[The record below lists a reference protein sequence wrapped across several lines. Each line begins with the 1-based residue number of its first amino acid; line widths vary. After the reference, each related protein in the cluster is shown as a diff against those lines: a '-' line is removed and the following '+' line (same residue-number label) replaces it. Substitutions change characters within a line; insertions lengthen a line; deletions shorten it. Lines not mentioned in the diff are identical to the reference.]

1 MKLTSTIK
9 KCLGLLY
16 VSALGFSVIGMNK
29 VTQVKAVEEYDTG
42 IGMTGSWSLESN
54 PGTNQ
59 YELCFTET
67 GNQTGVQYFFNAT
80 SATYYVLSE
89 TADII
94 CSVYWINNGN
104 NEDLQGVTAEI
115 HLDNVSEPQINAAN
129 GTYPISGDF
138 PNDSV
143 SGVSFN
149 VGINNYTRSADGSD
163 QHLSSSSDEG
173 YWDYD
178 DSDHVLTWIDPSQQT
193 LYDLDSVTYSV
204 LNHVA
209 TLTYTDINEVGDPK
223 YVELT
228 EASYEDENY
237 FTVSGWTVLN
247 STSTEVTINYGA
259 LSIQFVDQWA
269 YENSTLVW
277 VNSSGATLDVATLD
291 VYSAS
296 FYEQNNTLE
305 AEYLY
310 DVSVLPK
317 IYLNQATYELTSG
330 PNGNVYNVTGYSSA
344 TEGNQYTLVFAEN
357 VLTIVPPYTGWKF
370 DPQNYTF
377 VYYVSGVAQ
386 TSQYVTNSGVYI
398 SYGDYYDYAELLF
411 SYTYNNESFQDKL
424 TIEKASYRE
433 PTGQVQYYTITG
445 EWNDGEVEVHVSD
458 LEVQFQSRWSN
469 DGESNYF
476 TYWNDLDDECGGT
489 IERVIYNNYGYES
502 VYNECYITIAAYS
515 NDISQEFICRNTL
528 VIYSA
533 LIEVDPR
540 VSQDGGMI
548 GGYWTELGHEE
559 KEVHIHVDNID
570 IENTVVECW
579 NYMNGFDDFIYQTPQ
594 GENCAVYVTSAVF
607 DGRDENNATCT
618 FNYTYESR
626 EDGTHTGSFVM
637 KDATIEQEQT
647 GNEQGII
654 SGVWS
659 DFSEDTITVRTPILT
674 MNEDP
679 YWTYNDGYL
688 QYIDPTNPDI
698 ETVMVSCIYYID
710 DECFELDYNLV
721 NNRDGGYDTATIILV
736 NAELGRDYNPDAEEP
751 AERSG
756 YISGNCSIIGDTN
769 NYITLIV
776 DVTIQKREP
785 DPEPPFWS
793 YSDGYLLYIDPSNEN
808 IELTM
813 VSCVF
818 YTEESRFD
826 LEYKIE
832 DKVTN
837 EFTIATVTLL
847 NGEIGR
853 DYDPTGEEPAQ
864 RSGYISGNCSV
875 LDEEENYITLI
886 VDMTIQKV
894 TPEVPPIV
902 TEPAWVYNDDALALW
917 WSDPAHQEYETE
929 LEEAYY
935 YERTHSVTF
944 LYSIVTYK
952 VVGQDPDQPTSEPLE
967 QEKVRAVIFQKN
979 AHMNDIEYE
988 DDLEAFVT
996 VTGTC
1001 VECEDATKL
1010 VVPREKFII
1019 ATYDDDPGTIT
1030 PDQQVDIKELLPEET
1045 SVDGQRMEESI
1056 VAISSETAHE
1066 IIATVNDA
1074 HEQND
1079 AAFAAGE
1086 ITEEVYIENKGIIQ
1100 TVTEASVVV
1109 GAGAITASD
1118 EGKAVDDALPDDHDL
1133 DEPMTKTLD
1142 DFYQLQMDY
1151 LLGKK
1156 KAPDKQDNRVIY
1168 RTGEPQQA
1176 SIDLTISKEDY
1187 AKMIDFVDT
1196 AVSNMKDAALK
1207 IRKCSSAKMKM
1218 VVKDYISVVKVSS
1231 FREFDE
1237 KVANAE
1243 YVEAIYKATM
1253 LNMQQQVIEALKR
1266 EHKPSNNAERERQY
1280 QEQLAAC
1287 EDYDT
1292 FEQIVIEVLRL
1303 KYDSIEGEKL
1313 AYKDAND
1320 FFENIYMPI
1329 FKSWALDDPSINP
1342 TNITLEELTKATI
1355 ETTTS
1360 KASKMTF
1367 RADVSKEES
1376 TFLIILGASLGA
1388 ACVAGITLPI
1398 VFRKRRRGLAK

>member
-16 VSALGFSVIGMNK
+16 VSALGFSVVGINK
-29 VTQVKAVEEYDTG
+29 VTEVKAVEEYDTG
-42 IGMTGSWSLESN
+42 IGMTGTWSLESN

-59 YELCFTET
+59 NELCFTET
-67 GNQTGVQYFFNAT
+67 ANETYVQYFFNAT

-115 HLDNVSEPQINAAN
+115 HLNNVSEPQINAAN

-143 SGVSFN
+143 SGVSFT
-149 VGINNYTRSADGSD
+149 VGRNNYTKSTDGSD
-163 QHLSSSSDEG
+163 PHLSSSSDEG

-178 DSDHVLTWIDPSQQT
+178 DSDHVLTWVDPSQQT

-204 LNHVA
+204 LNHVV

-228 EASYEDENY
+228 EASYEDEDY
-237 FTVSGWTVLN
+237 FTVTGWTVLN

-269 YENSTLVW
+269 YDNSILVW
-277 VNSSGATLDVATLD
+277 VNSSGATLDVAALS
-291 VYSAS
+291 VNSAS
-296 FYEQNNTLE
+296 FYEQNSTLE

-310 DVSVLPK
+310 DDSVLPK

-357 VLTIVPPYTGWKF
+357 DLTIVPPYTGWEF

-386 TSQYVTNSGVYI
+386 PSQYVANSGVYI

-411 SYTYNNESFQDKL
+411 SYTYNNESLQDKL

-433 PTGQVQYYTITG
+433 PTGQVQYYSITG
-445 EWNDGEVEVHVSD
+445 QWNDGEVEVHVSD
-458 LEVQFQSRWSN
+458 LEVQFQARWYN

-502 VYNECYITIAAYS
+502 VNNECYITIAAYS

-570 IENTVVECW
+570 IENTVVEGW

-626 EDGTHTGSFVM
+626 LDGTHTGSFVM
-637 KDATIEQEQT
+637 TDATIEQEQT
-647 GNEQGII
+647 GNEQGVI

-679 YWTYNDGYL
+679 YWTYNNGYL
-688 QYIDPTNPDI
+688 EYIDPTNPDI
-698 ETVMVSCIYYID
+698 ETVMVSCIYFIE

-721 NNRDGGYDTATIILV
+721 NNRDGGYDTATITLT
-736 NAELGRDYNPDAEEP
+736 NAELGRDYNPDA
-751 AERSG
+751 
-756 YISGNCSIIGDTN
+756 
-769 NYITLIV
+769 
-776 DVTIQKREP
+776 
-785 DPEPPFWS
+785 
-793 YSDGYLLYIDPSNEN
+793 
-808 IELTM
+808 
-813 VSCVF
+813 
-818 YTEESRFD
+818 
-826 LEYKIE
+826 
-832 DKVTN
+832 
-837 EFTIATVTLL
+837 
-847 NGEIGR
+847 
-853 DYDPTGEEPAQ
+853 EEPAQ

-875 LDEEENYITLI
+875 LGDTNNYVTLM
-886 VDMTIQKV
+886 VDITIQKRGGEPYWSYNDGYLEYV
-894 TPEVPPIV
+894 DPTNENLETTMVSCTFYEGTSSFAIEYSIGDSTTGEFTMATIELTNGEIEKDYNPTGE
-902 TEPAWVYNDDALALW
+902 EPAERTGYISGNCSVLNISDPITLVIDIQIQRVPATLPDPTWIYNEDSLALW
-917 WSDPAHQEYETE
+917 WNDPAHEEYETE

-935 YERTHSVTF
+935 YDRTESVSF
-944 LYSIVTYK
+944 VYSIVTYT
-952 VVGQDPDQPTSEPLE
+952 VIEQGSDAPTTE
-967 QEKVRAVIFQKN
+967 QEKVRAVITQKTV
-979 AHMNDIEYE
+979 HMNEINFE
-988 DDLEAFVT
+988 DDEEMFVY
-996 VTGTC
+996 VSGTC
-1001 VECEDATKL
+1001 VECADATTL
-1010 VVPREKFII
+1010 LVPRDKFKR

-1045 SVDGQRMEESI
+1045 SVDEQRMEESI

-1066 IIATVNDA
+1066 IIVTVNDA

-1079 AAFAAGE
+1079 AAFAAGQ
-1086 ITEEVYIENKGIIQ
+1086 ITEEVYIENKEIIQ

-1187 AKMIDFVDT
+1187 AKMINFVDT

-1207 IRKCSSAKMKM
+1207 IRKCSSAKMKK
-1218 VVKDYISVVKVSS
+1218 VVKDYISVVKISS
-1231 FREFDE
+1231 FRDFDE
-1237 KVANAE
+1237 AAANDE
-1243 YVEAIYKATM
+1243 FVEAVYQAIM
-1253 LNMQQQVIEALKR
+1253 LNMQQQVIDALKR
-1266 EHKPSNNAERERQY
+1266 DHKPSTNADKEAVYKQ
-1280 QEQLAAC
+1280 QLAAC
-1287 EDYDT
+1287 EDFET
-1292 FEQIVIEVLRL
+1292 FEEIVLEVLRQ
-1303 KYDSIEGEKL
+1303 KYVSVTNGEIGIDDFRPI
-1313 AYKDAND
+1313 YKA
-1320 FFENIYMPI
+1320 I
-1329 FKSWALDDPSINP
+1329 FRSWALDDPSLNSSG
-1342 TNITLEELTKATI
+1342 ITLEQLTTATI
-1355 ETTTS
+1355 ETAKSNATKFTYRDS
-1360 KASKMTF
+1360 
-1367 RADVSKEES
+1367 VSPQES
-1376 TFLIILGASLGA
+1376 TFFIIFGAALGAGLVA
-1388 ACVAGITLPI
+1388 AIVTPI
-1398 VFRKRRRGLAK
+1398 IVGKARRRRAK

>member
-9 KCLGLLY
+9 KCLGLIY

-29 VTQVKAVEEYDTG
+29 VTQVKAVEEYNTG

-59 YELCFTET
+59 DELCFTET
-67 GNQTGVQYFFNAT
+67 ENQTYVQYFFNAT

-138 PNDSV
+138 PNNSV

-149 VGINNYTRSADGSD
+149 VGRNDYTRSADGSD
-163 QHLSSSSDEG
+163 PHLSSSSDEG

-178 DSDHVLTWIDPSQQT
+178 DSDHVLAWIDPSQQT

-204 LNHVA
+204 LNHVV

-237 FTVSGWTVLN
+237 FTVTGWTVLN
-247 STSTEVTINYGA
+247 STSMQVTINYGA
-259 LSIQFVDQWA
+259 HTLKLVDQW
-269 YENSTLVW
+269 
-277 VNSSGATLDVATLD
+277 
-291 VYSAS
+291 VYSDMELKWVANDGEEHNYS
-296 FYEQNNTLE
+296 ELAIYTAYFFTSNSQFRVK
-305 AEYLY
+305 YLY
-310 DVSVLPK
+310 GDTLLPEVA
-317 IYLNQATYELTSG
+317 LSSATYQLYSEQG
-330 PNGNVYNVTGYSSA
+330 DGYYGITGYSS
-344 TEGNQYTLVFAEN
+344 TFIGEQGTLN
-357 VLTIVPPYTGWKF
+357 IDKPYLTFISSDTGWVY
-370 DPQNYTF
+370 DSAQQTF
-377 VYYVSGVAQ
+377 IYCVGGSIQ
-386 TSQYVTNSGVYI
+386 TSSLSSGTYC
-398 SYGDYYDYAELLF
+398 SYGDYYDYAVLTYVS
-411 SYTYNNESFQDKL
+411 SYNNDTVSEEITVTSASYDDEDDPIIITGTYNSEAISL
-424 TIEKASYRE
+424 KAAA
-433 PTGQVQYYTITG
+433 
-445 EWNDGEVEVHVSD
+445 D
-458 LEVQFQSRWSN
+458 LLDIQFQARWYN

-502 VYNECYITIAAYS
+502 VNNECYITIAAYS
-515 NDISQEFICRNTL
+515 NDISQEFICRTTL

-559 KEVHIHVDNID
+559 KEVHIYVDNID
-570 IENTVVECW
+570 IENTIVEGW

-626 EDGTHTGSFVM
+626 VDGTHTGSFVM

-688 QYIDPTNPDI
+688 EYIDPTNPDI

-721 NNRDGGYDTATIILV
+721 NNRDGGYDTATIILA

-944 LYSIVTYK
+944 LYSIVTYT
-952 VVGQDPDQPTSEPLE
+952 VVGQNPDQPTSEPLE

-1010 VVPREKFII
+1010 VVPRDKFIV

-1045 SVDGQRMEESI
+1045 TVDKQRMEESI

-1066 IIATVNDA
+1066 IIVTVNDA
-1074 HEQND
+1074 HGQND

-1086 ITEEVYIENKGIIQ
+1086 ITEQVYIENKEIIQ

-1118 EGKAVDDALPDDHDL
+1118 EGKAVDNALPDDHDL

-1156 KAPDKQDNRVIY
+1156 KVPDKQDNRVIY

-1187 AKMIDFVDT
+1187 AKMINFVDT

-1237 KVANAE
+1237 KAANAE

-1360 KASKMTF
+1360 RAAKMTF

-1388 ACVAGITLPI
+1388 ACIAGITLPI
-1398 VFRKRRRGLAK
+1398 VFRKRRRELAK

>member
-1 MKLTSTIK
+1 MKFFKRIKKTLGIVYILVFSFGLSISLATAPRSTLRVNAGDITNGTWSIDANYELLYDTLDFTFEKIEQTELLQESETDFSLSVEMWGYSTQDPQTLQKCDTDTLVFTNALFSEGAGTGDSVGTLYGTCVDLDNGNPVTINVYLTPQRQSVTDEGWQYDSSTNSLYYINPESPEASYVLESGIYSVLTST
-9 KCLGLLY
+9 
-16 VSALGFSVIGMNK
+16 
-29 VTQVKAVEEYDTG
+29 
-42 IGMTGSWSLESN
+42 
-54 PGTNQ
+54 
-59 YELCFTET
+59 
-67 GNQTGVQYFFNAT
+67 
-80 SATYYVLSE
+80 
-89 TADII
+89 
-94 CSVYWINNGN
+94 
-104 NEDLQGVTAEI
+104 
-115 HLDNVSEPQINAAN
+115 
-129 GTYPISGDF
+129 
-138 PNDSV
+138 
-143 SGVSFN
+143 
-149 VGINNYTRSADGSD
+149 
-163 QHLSSSSDEG
+163 
-173 YWDYD
+173 
-178 DSDHVLTWIDPSQQT
+178 
-193 LYDLDSVTYSV
+193 
-204 LNHVA
+204 A
-209 TLTYTDINEVGDPK
+209 TLTYEDMSGSANQR
-223 YVELT
+223 YVEAVIT
-228 EASYEDENY
+228 SAVHNTDTTHNIAGYMNINGVSTYVVIDYDENDL
-237 FTVSGWTVLN
+237 VILD
-247 STSTEVTINYGA
+247 
-259 LSIQFVDQWA
+259 VDQW
-269 YENSTLVW
+269 
-277 VNSSGATLDVATLD
+277 
-291 VYSAS
+291 VYSDMSLRWVANDGEEYDYS
-296 FYEQNNTLE
+296 DLGIQSAHFFQSNNQFRVIF
-305 AEYLY
+305 LY
-310 DVSVLPK
+310 DDTDLPEVVLSS
-317 IYLNQATYELTSG
+317 ATYELHSEQG
-330 PNGNVYNVTGYSSA
+330 DGYYEITGYSS
-344 TEGNQYTLVFAEN
+344 TFGAEQGSLN
-357 VLTIVPPYTGWKF
+357 IGKFYLTFIGSETGWVY
-370 DPQNYTF
+370 DAPQQTF
-377 VYYVSGVAQ
+377 IYCVGGTIQPSNLSSGTYY
-386 TSQYVTNSGVYI
+386 
-398 SYGDYYDYAELLF
+398 SYGDYYDYAVLTYV
-411 SYTYNNESFQDKL
+411 SSYNNETVSEEI
-424 TIEKASYRE
+424 TVTSASYDDE
-433 PTGQVQYYTITG
+433 DDPIIVTGTY
-445 EWNDGEVEVHVSD
+445 NDQAISLKAAAD
-458 LEVQFQSRWSN
+458 LLDIQFQSRWHN

-502 VYNECYITIAAYS
+502 VNNECYITIAAYS
-515 NDISQEFICRNTL
+515 NDISQEFICRTNL

-548 GGYWTELGHEE
+548 GGYWTELGHPE

-570 IENTVVECW
+570 IENTIGEGW

-637 KDATIEQEQT
+637 KDATVEQEQT
-647 GNEQGII
+647 GNQQGII
-654 SGVWS
+654 SGVWP

-688 QYIDPTNPDI
+688 EYIDPTNPDI

-721 NNRDGGYDTATIILV
+721 NNRDGGYDTATIILA

-756 YISGNCSIIGDTN
+756 YISGNCSTIGDTN

-818 YTEESRFD
+818 YTEESKFD

-837 EFTIATVTLL
+837 EFTIATITLL

-894 TPEVPPIV
+894 APEVPV

-944 LYSIVTYK
+944 LYSIVTYT
-952 VVGQDPDQPTSEPLE
+952 VVGQNPDQPTSEALE

-1010 VVPREKFII
+1010 VVPRDKFIT

-1045 SVDGQRMEESI
+1045 TVDQQRMEESI

-1066 IIATVNDA
+1066 IIVTVNDA

-1086 ITEEVYIENKGIIQ
+1086 ITEEAYIENKGIIQ

-1187 AKMIDFVDT
+1187 AKMINFVDT

-1231 FREFDE
+1231 FREFNE
-1237 KVANAE
+1237 QAANAE

-1280 QEQLAAC
+1280 QEQLVAC

-1388 ACVAGITLPI
+1388 ACIAGITLPI